1 MYKEYLTEE
10 NLIKQLVDLK
20 YVYRPDIID
29 RKTLEQN
36 FKTKFEELNRVRLS
50 ESEATNI
57 RQPFNSF
64 KCSWNI

>member
-29 RKTLEQN
+29 RKTLEQ
-36 FKTKFEELNRVRLS
+36 KFQN
-50 ESEATNI
+50 
-57 RQPFNSF
+57 
-64 KCSWNI
+64 